1 MTLIQRLMPATGLAV
16 LGLLLPASIL
26 QAQDLTATEA
36 ALYEAA
42 QSENGV
48 TWYTSQLTTEQ
59 AEQVCALFS
68 ERYEGVGCFPVRA
81 NGSSTL
87 QRVVQEIQ
95 AGAVQGDVVSTN
107 GVSDFEEFKSLGGL
121 AQYRPENLSGMEPSL
136 AALNDSDGYYFVSG
150 TSPFGFVYNT
160 EIVAPEDVPTSW
172 NDLTDPRWRDQI
184 AIAHPG
190 FSGSAGQW
198 AIAMDRLYGEAF
210 FQGLAANDPQIGR
223 SIADGYTLVTTGERS
238 LTVTSLALGRD
249 AMRDGKP
256 VDLVVPEEGMF
267 LPPSAAA
274 VLADAPNPNSAR
286 LFAEFLASAE
296 FSEWLAS
303 MGRNPLRTD
312 VSTPEGVPDLTEVNV
327 ITVSVAESLENQ
339 QRVVE
344 MFRDIFG
351 I

>member
-1 MTLIQRLMPATGLAV
+1 MNRIQRLMPVTGLA
-16 LGLLLPASIL
+16 LAGLLLPVTSGL
-26 QAQDLTATEA
+26 AQDMTETET

-42 QSENGV
+42 RSEQGV

-68 ERYEGVGCFPVRA
+68 ARYEGIACYPVRA

-107 GVSDFEEFKSLGGL
+107 SVSDFEAFKELGGL
-121 AQYRPENLSGMEPSL
+121 AEYRPDNLSGMQPSL
-136 AALNDSDGYYFVSG
+136 AALNDADGTYFVSG

-160 EIVAPEDVPTSW
+160 DIVAPEDVPTSW
-172 NDLTDPRWRDQI
+172 NDLTDPRWQNQI

-210 FQGLAANDPQIGR
+210 FEALAANNPQIGR

-249 AMRDGKP
+249 ARREGMP
-256 VDLVVPEEGMF
+256 VELVVPEEGMF
-267 LPPSAAA
+267 LPPSAAG
-274 VLADAPNPNSAR
+274 VLAGAPNPNSGR
-286 LFAEFLASAE
+286 LFAEFLASTE

-312 VSTPEGVPDLTEVNV
+312 VATPEGVPDLTQVSV
-327 ITVSVAESLENQ
+327 ITVSVEESQENQ
-339 QRVVE
+339 QRVVD

>member
-1 MTLIQRLMPATGLAV
+1 MKTLKALVITTMI
-16 LGLLLPASIL
+16 LPASL
-26 QAQDLTATEA
+26 AQATEMTETEST
-36 ALYEAA
+36 LYTAA

-59 AEQVCALFS
+59 AEEVCALFS
-68 ERYEGVGCFPVRA
+68 TRFEGIACYPVRA

-95 AGAVQGDVVSTN
+95 AGAVQGDIVSTN
-107 GVSDFEEFKSLGGL
+107 SVSDFEEFKALSGL
-121 AQYRPENLSGMEPSL
+121 AQYMPENLSGMQPSL

-150 TSPFGFVYNT
+150 VSPFGFVYNT
-160 EIVAPEDVPTSW
+160 DLVGADEVPHSW
-172 NDLTDPRWRDQI
+172 NDLTDPRWLNQI

-198 AIAMDRLYGEAF
+198 AIAMDRLYGRAF
-210 FQGLAANDPQIGR
+210 FEGLAANEPQIGR
-223 SIADGYTLVTTGERS
+223 SIADGYTMVTTGERS

-256 VDLVVPEEGMF
+256 VDLVVPDEGMF
-267 LPPSAAA
+267 LPPSAAG
-274 VLADAPNPNSAR
+274 VLAGSPNPNSAR
-286 LFAEFLASAE
+286 LFAEFLASTE

-303 MGRNPLRTD
+303 KGRNPLRTD
-312 VSTPEGVPDLTEVNV
+312 VATPEGTPDLNQVSV
-327 ITVSVAESLENQ
+327 LTVSVAESLANQ
-339 QRVVE
+339 QDVVE

>member
-1 MTLIQRLMPATGLAV
+1 MKIITALLATTLI
-16 LGLLLPASIL
+16 LPASL
-26 QAQDLTATEA
+26 AQATEMTATEA

-42 QSENGV
+42 RAENGV

-59 AEQVCALFS
+59 AEEVCALFS
-68 ERYEGVGCFPVRA
+68 ARFEGIACYPVRA

-107 GVSDFEEFKSLGGL
+107 SVSDFEEFMALDGL
-121 AQYRPENLSGMEPSL
+121 AAYAPENLAGMQPSL
-136 AALNDSDGYYFVSG
+136 SVLNDEGGHYFVSG
-150 TSPFGFVYNT
+150 VSPFGFVYNT
-160 EIVAPEDVPTSW
+160 DLVSADEVPTSW
-172 NDLTDPRWRDQI
+172 NDLTDPRWQDQI

-198 AIAMDRLYGEAF
+198 AIAMNRMYGREFFEA
-210 FQGLAANDPQIGR
+210 LAALNPQIGR
-223 SIADGYTLVTTGERS
+223 SIADGYTLVTTGERQ

-249 AMRDGKP
+249 AIREGKP
-256 VDLVVPEEGMF
+256 VGIVVPDEGMF
-267 LPPSAAA
+267 LPPSAAG
-274 VLADAPNPNSAR
+274 VLAGAPNPNSAR
-286 LFAEFLASAE
+286 LFAEFMASSA

-303 MGRNPLRTD
+303 KGRNPLRTD
-312 VSTPEGVPDLTEVNV
+312 VATPEGVPDLNVVSV
-327 ITVSVAESLENQ
+327 ITVSVQESLENQ
-339 QRVVE
+339 QDVVE

>member
-1 MTLIQRLMPATGLAV
+1 MKTLKALVITTMI
-16 LGLLLPASIL
+16 LPASL
-26 QAQDLTATEA
+26 AQATEMTATET

-42 QSENGV
+42 RGENGV

-59 AEQVCALFS
+59 AEEVCALFS
-68 ERYEGVGCFPVRA
+68 ARFEGIACYPVRA

-95 AGAVQGDVVSTN
+95 ANAVQGDVVSTN
-107 GVSDFEEFKSLGGL
+107 GVSDFEEFKALGGL
-121 AQYRPENLSGMEPSL
+121 AQYSPDNLSGMQPSL
-136 AALNDSDGYYFVSG
+136 AALNDADGYYFVSG
-150 TSPFGFVYNT
+150 VSPFGFVYNT
-160 EIVAPEDVPTSW
+160 DLVSPDEVPHSW

-198 AIAMDRLYGEAF
+198 AIAMNRLYGRAF
-210 FQGLAANDPQIGR
+210 FEGLAANEPQIGR
-223 SIADGYTLVTTGERS
+223 SIADGYTMVTTGERS

-256 VDLVVPEEGMF
+256 VDLVVPDEGMF
-267 LPPSAAA
+267 LPPSAAG
-274 VLADAPNPNSAR
+274 VLAGAPNPNSAR
-286 LFAEFLASAE
+286 LFVEFLASTE

-303 MGRNPLRTD
+303 KGRNPLRTD
-312 VSTPEGVPDLTEVNV
+312 VATPEGTPDLNEVSV
-327 ITVSVAESLENQ
+327 LTVSVAESLADQ
-339 QRVVE
+339 QNVVE